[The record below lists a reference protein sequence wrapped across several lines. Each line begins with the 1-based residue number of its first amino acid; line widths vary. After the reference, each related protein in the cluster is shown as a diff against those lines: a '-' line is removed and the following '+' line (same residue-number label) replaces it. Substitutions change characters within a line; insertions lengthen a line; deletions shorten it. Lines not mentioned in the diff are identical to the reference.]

1 MLDKLLD
8 IIYPPVCGRC
18 GKINKNSIC
27 NKCKIKLESQAAFG
41 IDNYEQET
49 NKYFDEHLYIFM
61 YSGII
66 RNILLNYKFND
77 ESYIYKTLTNF
88 LIKNEKIVENIKRYD
103 IIMPVPLSKNR
114 KKERGYNQSELIARE
129 LCSIAN
135 IKLDNKTLKKQ
146 KNTTAQSTLNKENR
160 EKNIEGAYT
169 IKRCDHLEGKKV
181 LIIDDI
187 FTTGSTVNE
196 CSKLIKKAGTKKIG
210 ILTIAK
216 D

>member
-8 IIYPPVCGRC
+8 IIYPPVCGGC